1 MIGIKGGVRFVVLCW
16 LVLLALSG
24 CGGSSGGAQ
33 GDPAGE
39 TRLVENAL
47 GETRVPAEPRRIV
60 DLAGGAGVDRL
71 LTLGVVPVASY
82 GAVGD
87 RTGAPRWFEDVE
99 WPVEVEAGQIENITT
114 AEESV
119 DIEKIAALEPDL
131 IIGYDYSFDGIRE
144 ELSRIAP
151 CVGITPTNGPEWK
164 ESFRKT
170 AEAVGREDRYRAWL
184 ESYESRLEELRS
196 RTAAEGTVSLLWNGD
211 PAAVR
216 IYASGSQPGAIVE
229 EAGFR
234 LPEIARVDDGTGVTS
249 PNVSLEKIPELDAD
263 AVFVMTDQEQAP
275 EALEEFEATYG
286 VNPLWRRLEA
296 VREDRVYP
304 VDIYLWTNGGPT
316 GIRDVMLPKLFS
328 AFEGQAKK
336 GKS

>member
-1 MIGIKGGVRFVVLCW
+1 MIGIKGGVRFGVLCW
-16 LVLLALSG
+16 FVLLALAG
-24 CGGSSGGAQ
+24 CGGTSGGAE
-33 GDPAGE
+33 GVPAGE
-39 TRLVENAL
+39 TR
-47 GETRVPAEPRRIV
+47 VPVDPQRIV

-114 AEESV
+114 AEEGV

-151 CVGITPTNGPEWK
+151 CVGITPTDGPEWK

-170 AEAVGREDRYRAWL
+170 VEAVGREDGYREWL
-184 ESYESRLEELRS
+184 ESYEARLEELRS
-196 RTAAEGTVSLLWNGD
+196 RTSAEGRTVSLLWNGD

-216 IYASGSQPGAIVE
+216 IYARGSQPGAIVE

-234 LPEIARVDDGTGVTS
+234 LPEIVRVDDGTGVTS
-249 PNVSLEKIPELDAD
+249 PNISLEKIPDLDAD
-263 AVFVMTDQEQAP
+263 AVFVVTDQEQASW
-275 EALEEFEATYG
+275 TT
-286 VNPLWRRLEA
+286 WRS
-296 VREDRVYP
+296 
-304 VDIYLWTNGGPT
+304 T
-316 GIRDVMLPKLFS
+316 
-328 AFEGQAKK
+328 
-336 GKS
+336 